1 MKRYT
6 WESLKTKKE
15 RKETEKSNA
24 SDKQEELQKE
34 VDDKEYSC
42 LVRAVYGNFKISTL
56 VSPSDTDKFITGY
69 SNILKVHMDSMK
81 KKERKKEKLKA
92 KKIQKVKATI
102 A

>member
-1 MKRYT
+1 MTFLDNDLFLTQLVKLFEKTKPTSKKKVYLTMKRYT

-56 VSPSDTDKFITGY
+56 VR
-69 SNILKVHMDSMK
+69 ILIISS
-81 KKERKKEKLKA
+81 
-92 KKIQKVKATI
+92 INSTCN
-102 A
+102 

>member
-6 WESLKTKKE
+6 WESLKTKKDRDIE
-15 RKETEKSNA
+15 KNKTPDKQSVEEKETDN
-24 SDKQEELQKE
+24 
-34 VDDKEYSC
+34 KEYSC
-42 LVRAVYGNFKISTL
+42 LVRAVCGNIKISTL

-69 SNILKVHMDSMK
+69 NNILKVHMDSMK

-92 KKIQKVKATI
+92 KKTQKAKATT